1 MADEYII
8 QNDGTIVFTNRHE
21 KPETEEDRLM
31 AEYASLEHDVV
42 HSIAHHTEDPEKIAR
57 YHELKK
63 ILGIQDETDIFRNG
77 DKLLK
82 QANAEKSDNGNFLQL
97 IQNFKKNRQ

>member
-1 MADEYII
+1 MADKYVI
-8 QNDGTIVFTNRHE
+8 QDDGTIVFTNRQE

-31 AEYASLEHDVV
+31 AEFVALEHDVV

-63 ILGIQDETDIFRNG
+63 ILGIQEEADVFRNG
-77 DKLLK
+77 DKLLQ
-82 QANAEKSDNGNFLQL
+82 QAGAEKTDDSNLLQL
-97 IQNFKKNRQ
+97 IKKFKKNRQ

>member
-1 MADEYII
+1 MADKYVI
-8 QNDGTIVFTNRHE
+8 QDDGTIVFTNRQE

-31 AEYASLEHDVV
+31 AEFVALEHDVV

-63 ILGIQDETDIFRNG
+63 ILGIKDETDVFRNG
-77 DKLLK
+77 NKLLQ
-82 QANAEKSDNGNFLQL
+82 QAGAEKSDNSNLLQL